1 MMDGLYTELMAQGP
15 GDPFDRHVLA
25 SAIASGFAP
34 PDVLLTDT
42 LALSLTDLR
51 FLLARLFPH
60 ALSLLDVHPS
70 WRGPQ
75 ADADE
80 EPALRALLHDNR
92 SRDSDPDMVRWLAR
106 LIARRSLGHRHLWE
120 DLGLTSR
127 AELGRLMAQH
137 FRPLSDSNPGM
148 RWKKYFY
155 RTLCEQDG
163 VLLCKAPNCAVCE
176 DYALC
181 FVEGENLVAATLG
194 TSASVVTPASGP
206 GRGPVGG
213 HTGLA

>member
-1 MMDGLYTELMAQGP
+1 MIDGLYSELVSRGS

-34 PDVLLTDT
+34 PNTLLTDT

-75 ADADE
+75 ADSDE

-92 SRDSDPDMVRWLAR
+92 SPEGDPDMARWLAR
-106 LIARRSLGHRHLWE
+106 IITRRSLGARHLWE
-120 DLGLTSR
+120 DLGLANR
-127 AELGRLMAQH
+127 GELSKLMGRH
-137 FRPLSDSNPGM
+137 FRPLAEDNPGM

-155 RTLCEQDG
+155 RRLCEQEG
-163 VLLCKAPNCAVCE
+163 VLLCKAPNCEVCD
-176 DYALC
+176 DYSLC
-181 FVEGENLVAATLG
+181 FVPGEAGVL
-194 TSASVVTPASGP
+194 
-206 GRGPVGG
+206 PVGTALTSG
-213 HTGLA
+213 FR